1 MKRIIALSLVI
12 AGFAFN
18 ANAQKKEKQKIKAV
32 IDDVIV
38 LTQNGE
44 YSKVLDHTYPALFT
58 LVPKETL
65 AAQMDEIFNST
76 EMKISMDNFK
86 TGEIGEIKQG
96 ETAEYTIV
104 PYDYSMRMQYTTEED
119 ADAMLNLTAGFLKEQ
134 FGEDKVT
141 VLTETKTIVIENKSE
156 MLAIRDNGTEDWKI
170 IELKADQ
177 MQMMGMILPADV
189 YEAVK

>member
-134 FGEDKVT
+134 FGEEKVT

>member
-1 MKRIIALSLVI
+1 MKRIIALTLVI
-12 AGFAFN
+12 VGLAFN

-86 TGEIGEIKQG
+86 TGEVGEIKQG
-96 ETAEYTIV
+96 ETTEYTIV
-104 PYDYSMRMQYTTEED
+104 PYNYSMRMQYIAEEATD
-119 ADAMLNLTAGFLKEQ
+119 DMVNLTAGFLIDQ

-141 VLTETKTIVIENKSE
+141 VVAETKTIVIENESE

-177 MQMMGMILPADV
+177 MQMMEMILPADV

>member
-1 MKRIIALSLVI
+1 MQRRIALTLLIVS
-12 AGFAFN
+12 FAFI
-18 ANAQKKEKQKIKAV
+18 ANAQKKEKLKIKTV
-32 IDDVIV
+32 IDDVVV

-44 YSKVLDHTYPALFT
+44 YSKVLEHTYPALFT

-65 AAQMDEIFNST
+65 IAQMDEIFNSV

-86 TGEIGEIKQG
+86 TGEVGEITKG

-104 PYDYSMRMQYTTEED
+104 AYAYSMSMQYT
-119 ADAMLNLTAGFLKEQ
+119 ADEATVDMVNLTAGVLIDQ
-134 FGEDKVT
+134 FGKDKVT
-141 VLTETKTIVIENKSE
+141 VVAETKTIVIENESE

-177 MQMMGMILPADV
+177 MQMMEMILPADV